1 MIGNLEMCSIARSI
15 DKIGDSWSLL
25 ILRDLGQGLSLFDE
39 LQKNLHIAPGVL
51 SKRLATLTKEG
62 LVKKELYQDNP
73 PRAKYL
79 LTEAGQDFQ
88 PVLVMIMAWGN
99 KYCSPNG
106 IDTQL
111 VDGKTHRKITPLVID
126 AKTKRPLEFKRL
138 IYSGGPGASAEKNK
152 ILKERNI
159 PVVPAK

>member
-1 MIGNLEMCSIARSI
+1 MKMTGNLEMCSIARAI
-15 DKIGDSWSLL
+15 NKIGDSWSLL
-25 ILRDLGQGLSLFDE
+25 ILRDLGQG
-39 LQKNLHIAPGVL
+39 
-51 SKRLATLTKEG
+51 
-62 LVKKELYQDNP
+62 
-73 PRAKYL
+73 
-79 LTEAGQDFQ
+79 FQ

-99 KYCSPNG
+99 KYCSPKG

-111 VDGKTHRKITPLVID
+111 VDGKTHRKIIPLVID
-126 AKTKRPLEFKRL
+126 AKTKQPLEFTRL